1 MNFEHRKHIQNH
13 VKHLRWKTLSYFNYF
28 HQKFYLRYLKT
39 EYPSL
44 VGSRF
49 SYIILFCVLY
59 YTFYKS
65 SFIITEK
72 SNILSKSSCSGNT
85 SKFNVWR
92 VAAILS
98 YYSKLLKK
106 IITTNEK
113 SAWNSLKKMDV
124 YKANFYKFLQMST
137 NFYQCFKKLIK
148 FFSIIIKLLNF
159 VTVMCDDY

>member
-44 VGSRF
+44 AGSRF

-98 YYSKLLKK
+98 YYSKLLKNNNNK
-106 IITTNEK
+106 WEI
-113 SAWNSLKKMDV
+113 SLKLTEENGRLQSKFIQISTNV
-124 YKANFYKFLQMST
+124 YKFLPMFQEA
-137 NFYQCFKKLIK
+137 Y
-148 FFSIIIKLLNF
+148 
-159 VTVMCDDY
+159 